1 MQTALYSNPLTGLLF
16 EESGDFIG
24 IYNLSDE
31 RFIRINQA
39 GVRLLGFS
47 SEQAFLAD
55 PVRSRSL
62 RTPPLEGKYRTNLIK
77 RIIQAK
83 KHEETA
89 QIERQ
94 DGQLFWGRLI
104 FNTFTDQ
111 GCHFALIR
119 LIDQVRLHQAEQ
131 ELDHSVRRYEAIFT
145 NAAIGIVVC
154 NERGQIVSANQ
165 LADQLLG
172 YGAGELETLTIE
184 EVVPTSVSRYH
195 EKLRQS
201 FNATPQVRVMG
212 RNRDLQAQRKDGS
225 VFPVEVS
232 LSYFRLEAD
241 LYTVAYIIDITLK
254 KETEQQLLA
263 HRDHIVRL
271 NTDLEQKVADRT
283 HALMETL
290 DQLKQ
295 SKDELARALVAEQK
309 LGELKSRFVSMA
321 SHEFRTPLTALQ
333 TSATLVEKYT
343 GADQQ
348 DKRKKHLDRIRLSVK
363 HLNDIL
369 EEFLLVGKIEEGRV
383 EAHSTEVD
391 MEKLMSETV
400 ADMQGILKP
409 AQTVQTHLSCPAPV
423 WLDPSR
429 LRKILVNL
437 LANAVKY
444 SGPGSIVTVRGM
456 CTDNQLT
463 LSVQDQGVGIPI
475 DDQEH
480 LFERFFRA
488 KNVANIAGTGLGL
501 HIVGRYVE
509 LMGGSVSLQSAL
521 NQGTTVTLTLPYD
534 DYSVD

>member
-1 MQTALYSNPLTGLLF
+1 MLTALYSNPLTGLLF
-16 EESGDFIG
+16 EESDDFIG
-24 IYNLSDE
+24 LYNLSDE
-31 RFIRINQA
+31 RFVRINQA
-39 GVRLLGFS
+39 GVRMLGFS
-47 SEQAFLAD
+47 SEQALLTD

-62 RTPPLEGKYRTNLIK
+62 RTPPLEGKYRTNLIE
-77 RIIQAK
+77 RIVQAG

-104 FNTFTDQ
+104 INVFTEN
-111 GCHFALIR
+111 GCPFALTR
-119 LIDQVRLHQAEQ
+119 LIDQGRLHQAER
-131 ELDHSVRRYEAIFT
+131 ELDHSVRRYEAIFS

-165 LADQLLG
+165 LADQLFG
-172 YGAGELETLTIE
+172 YGVGELETLTIE
-184 EVVPTSVSRYH
+184 QVVPTGVSSYH

-201 FNATPQVRVMG
+201 FNTTPQVRVMG
-212 RNRDLQAQRKDGS
+212 RNRDLHAQRKDGS
-225 VFPVEVS
+225 VFPVEIS

-241 LYTVAYIIDITLK
+241 LYAVAYIIDITLK
-254 KETEQQLLA
+254 KEAEQQLLA
-263 HRDHIVRL
+263 HRDHIQRL

-333 TSATLVEKYT
+333 TSATLVEKYA

-348 DKRKKHLDRIRLSVK
+348 DKRKKHLDRIRTSVK

-369 EEFLLVGKIEEGRV
+369 EEFLSVGKIEEGRV
-383 EAHSTEVD
+383 EAHPTEVD
-391 MEKLMSETV
+391 MAQLMSETV
-400 ADMQGILKP
+400 ADMQSILKL

-423 WLDPSR
+423 WLDPSL

-444 SGPGSIVTVRGM
+444 SGPGSVVTVRATCAG
-456 CTDNQLT
+456 NQLT

-488 KNVANIAGTGLGL
+488 RNVANIAGTGLGL

-509 LMGGSVSLQSAL
+509 LMGGQVSLQSAL

-534 DYSVD
+534 NDPAD